1 MSWFSRNKVITTSS
15 IHTVHVKQSVCET
28 IRSIRDLLKRTL
40 ISNQR
45 SQSESVN
52 DFVVEAG
59 YALRYVWDRYVP
71 LLLSIVPSIF
81 KKYSRRSD
89 LDVTND
95 AVLKRLL
102 EKIRRLSRKVQTD
115 EHHWDEKSNNNDNKC
130 KIKTPTKGIAV
141 SKEARRIDEK
151 VRQMKLKDDSTDH
164 KVAMGRADYI
174 SFTQYGPVGKRA
186 ISDLA
191 ILLPVRGKR
200 EAREFL
206 FSYSKYSLV
215 SLTQLMTL
223 IHIPRS

>member
-1 MSWFSRNKVITTSS
+1 M
-15 IHTVHVKQSVCET
+15 
-28 IRSIRDLLKRTL
+28 KRTL

-71 LLLSIVPSIF
+71 LLLYIVSSILQKI
-81 KKYSRRSD
+81 YSRRSD

-115 EHHWDEKSNNNDNKC
+115 EHIIGTRNQTTTTTSVVKST
-130 KIKTPTKGIAV
+130 TPTKGIAV

-164 KVAMGRADYI
+164 KVAMGRAGAV
-174 SFTQYGPVGKRA
+174 SFTRMALWVNVP
-186 ISDLA
+186 
-191 ILLPVRGKR
+191 
-200 EAREFL
+200 FL
-206 FSYSKYSLV
+206 IWQFYSC
-215 SLTQLMTL
+215 TW
-223 IHIPRS
+223 

>member
-1 MSWFSRNKVITTSS
+1 M
-15 IHTVHVKQSVCET
+15 
-28 IRSIRDLLKRTL
+28 
-40 ISNQR
+40 
-45 SQSESVN
+45 
-52 DFVVEAG
+52 
-59 YALRYVWDRYVP
+59 
-71 LLLSIVPSIF
+71 
-81 KKYSRRSD
+81 
-89 LDVTND
+89 
-95 AVLKRLL
+95 LKRLL

-115 EHHWDEKSNNNDNKC
+115 EHIIGTRNQTTTTTSVVKS
-130 KIKTPTKGIAV
+130 KTPTKGIAV

-191 ILLPVRGKR
+191 ILLLYVVTTLS
-200 EAREFL
+200 FN
-206 FSYSKYSLV
+206 YSKYSLV

>member
-1 MSWFSRNKVITTSS
+1 M
-15 IHTVHVKQSVCET
+15 
-28 IRSIRDLLKRTL
+28 
-40 ISNQR
+40 
-45 SQSESVN
+45 
-52 DFVVEAG
+52 
-59 YALRYVWDRYVP
+59 
-71 LLLSIVPSIF
+71 
-81 KKYSRRSD
+81 
-89 LDVTND
+89 
-95 AVLKRLL
+95 LKRLL

-115 EHHWDEKSNNNDNKC
+115 EHIIGTRNQTTTTTSVV
-130 KIKTPTKGIAV
+130 TPTKGIAV

-191 ILLPVRGKR
+191 ILLLYVVFERGVR
-200 EAREFL
+200 EYVF
-206 FSYSKYSLV
+206 FSFTYSEYSLV

>member
-1 MSWFSRNKVITTSS
+1 MGSVRTTSS
-15 IHTVHVKQSVCET
+15 LHRPIN
-28 IRSIRDLLKRTL
+28 LLK
-40 ISNQR
+40 
-45 SQSESVN
+45 
-52 DFVVEAG
+52 
-59 YALRYVWDRYVP
+59 
-71 LLLSIVPSIF
+71 
-81 KKYSRRSD
+81 YSHRSD

-95 AVLKRLL
+95 VVLKRLL

-115 EHHWDEKSNNNDNKC
+115 EHIIGTRNQTTTTTSVV
-130 KIKTPTKGIAV
+130 TPTKGIAV

-191 ILLPVRGKR
+191 ILLLYVVTTLS
-200 EAREFL
+200 FN
-206 FSYSKYSLV
+206 YSKYSLV

-223 IHIPRS
+223 VRIPRS